1 MSGSP
6 TRCPMHSTGNVRSA
20 RQGLDGRRR
29 AHGAGAAPK
38 SPRGAAPPTASAAAI
53 LSLRSRFAHNGHA
66 PLAWIVAATAL
77 ATLSATHPAAAQ
89 SVEDRARAAAA
100 AARARSGDSDA
111 LKRNYVTPGL
121 AGQPITTVDSKRS
134 FVPRLACQK
143 TATLMEVLVQP
154 SAKGDL
160 GQVQIARDTDL
171 DGTID
176 SRSSLG
182 VPVSGICANGV
193 ISCDPGTWSSCG
205 YFRWDVDADLKLK
218 LAEVEMAELAGCYCI
233 NNSCG
238 TNLAWSNLGSVL
250 GDLGGGMIGALTTAD
265 PRIGVAEAVID
276 GPVIR
281 YVGAQTTSCTAS
293 AALPQIAYRA
303 NPTTIASDAQRASA
317 TSSVFQAVAAS
328 PAGAGKAE
336 QTRKCTIEREV
347 SARSWAYDDI
357 VTAFGPFEFVESC
370 GPDCRRYRMYGEGS
384 CAATPP
390 AYTASFRVAKPD
402 RIRSVRITR
411 IAGDDWVQAR
421 VNGAVVGYAGKRPW
435 LGDGLPSGD
444 CSVDEDPVNNSAID
458 VTPAFGAGD
467 ASVTM
472 RVRGGDGRKWGT
484 LDLEV
489 RVDTSCEF
497 SERLV
502 DLCSGLAT
510 DPACRLGDERVDG
523 VATFRNGV
531 QTGLRP
537 LPQSR
542 QFGTAECQLTL
553 QRDFFLRERS
563 YRCAVDL
570 GTLPKPDLSRGA
582 YILDRSTET
591 MLADRVGVPG
601 GGHAESTRPFHL
613 PDRGSVAACEPICKT
628 RAPRVNSA
636 AAPQGVVGSQQNDP
650 ASFDSFYHSCG
661 TDNVC
666 PLGPGEQIVSAC
678 GCLDDF
684 PEAVVMMQTVRL
696 AGADLVCTAAPQ

>member
-1 MSGSP
+1 MSRSP
-6 TRCPMHSTGNVRSA
+6 TRRLVRSTGIVRSA

-29 AHGAGAAPK
+29 AHGAGAAPT

-53 LSLRSRFAHNGHA
+53 LSLRSRFALQGRA
-66 PLAWIVAATAL
+66 PLAWILAATAL
-77 ATLSATHPAAAQ
+77 ATLFPTRPAAAQ

-100 AARARSGDSDA
+100 AARAKSSDSDA
-111 LKRNYVTPGL
+111 LQRNYVTPGL
-121 AGQPITTVDSKRS
+121 AGQPVTTVDAKRS
-134 FVPRLACQK
+134 FVPTLACQR
-143 TATLMEVLVQP
+143 TATMMEVLVQP
-154 SAKGDL
+154 SATGDL
-160 GQVQIARDTDL
+160 GQVQIARDMDL

-176 SRSSLG
+176 SRTSLG

-193 ISCDPGTWSSCG
+193 ISCDPGSWRSCG
-205 YFRWDVDADLKLK
+205 YFRWDVDADRSLKLS
-218 LAEVEMAELAGCYCI
+218 EVEMSELAGCYCI

-238 TNLAWSNLGSVL
+238 SNLVWSNMRSML

-265 PRIGVAEAVID
+265 PRFGVAEAVID

-281 YVGAQTTSCTAS
+281 YVGAQTTSCTVNPT
-293 AALPQIAYRA
+293 LPQTAYRA
-303 NPTTIASDAQRASA
+303 NPTAISGDAQRASA
-317 TSSVFQAVAAS
+317 GSSVFQAVAAS

-336 QTRKCTIEREV
+336 QARKCTVEREV
-347 SARSWAYDDI
+347 SVRSWSYDDI

-390 AYTASFRVAKPD
+390 TYTAGFRVARPD

-467 ASVTM
+467 ASVAM

-489 RVDTSCEF
+489 RVDTSCETT
-497 SERLV
+497 ERLV
-502 DLCSGLAT
+502 DLCSGLAA
-510 DPACRLGDERVDG
+510 DPACRLDSEMVDG

-531 QTGLRP
+531 HTGLRP

-542 QFGTAECQLTL
+542 QFGGAECPLTL
-553 QRDFFLRERS
+553 QRDFFLRDRS

-570 GTLPKPDLSRGA
+570 GTLPAPDLSRGA

-591 MLADRVGVPG
+591 MLADRVAVPG
-601 GGHAESTRPFHL
+601 GYAESTRPFHL
-613 PDRGSVAACEPICKT
+613 PDRGAVPACEPICKT
-628 RAPRVNSA
+628 RAPRVNDA

-650 ASFDSFYHSCG
+650 ASFDTFYHSCG

-666 PLGPGEQIVSAC
+666 PLGPGEEIVSAC

-696 AGADLVCTAAPQ
+696 AGADLVCTAAQR